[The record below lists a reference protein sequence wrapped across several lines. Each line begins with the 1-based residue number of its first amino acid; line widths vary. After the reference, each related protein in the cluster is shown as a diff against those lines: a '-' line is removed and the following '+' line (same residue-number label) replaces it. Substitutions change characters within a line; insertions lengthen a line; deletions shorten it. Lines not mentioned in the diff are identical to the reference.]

1 MVQTFNPFSL
11 EGKQLLVTGA
21 SAGIGQA
28 IAIACSKM
36 GASVIITGRNV
47 ERLNVTR
54 SLLMGEGHLS
64 IAGDLTNEIDILKIM
79 MVVGACI
86 FLIAAAQALPMFFGI
101 GAYAFPWKG

>member
-64 IAGDLTNEIDILKIM
+64 IAGDLTNEIDILKNH
-79 MVVGACI
+79 I
-86 FLIAAAQALPMFFGI
+86 FSFEFRRHCALCR
-101 GAYAFPWKG
+101 YWTS